1 VTTHYL
7 EEAEQC
13 NRVGFMVAGE
23 LVAEGSPTAIKS
35 AQPGHLIEFIVDQPQ
50 RAADLLKKDMPGW
63 RVSLFGDRLHVVT
76 DEEAEPGRQRIAKKL
91 EADGIRVVSA
101 REGQFSLE
109 DVFISVVEQARQ
121 QGRVAAED

>member
-1 VTTHYL
+1 MPPRYAFRACCVTRGTEYSNNFSL
-7 EEAEQC
+7 
-13 NRVGFMVAGE
+13 
-23 LVAEGSPTAIKS
+23 
-35 AQPGHLIEFIVDQPQ
+35 PGTESQ

-76 DEEAEPGRQRIAKKL
+76 DEDAEAGQRRIAKKL
-91 EADGIRVVSA
+91 EAEGIRVASA

-121 QGRVAAED
+121 QGRVASED